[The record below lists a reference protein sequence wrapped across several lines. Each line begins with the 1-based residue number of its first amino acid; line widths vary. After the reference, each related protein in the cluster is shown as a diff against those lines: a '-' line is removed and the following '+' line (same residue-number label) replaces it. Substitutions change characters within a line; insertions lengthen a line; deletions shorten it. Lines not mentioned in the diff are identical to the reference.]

1 MTGDGERLMAQV
13 SGQMKGSKGL
23 EKVKG
28 LKIQEEELLGFLS
41 SFFFVSS
48 SLGHATQ
55 YVGSQLPDQGSNPCP

>member
-28 LKIQEEELLGFLS
+28 LKIQEEERLGFLS
-41 SFFFVSS
+41 SFFLF
-48 SLGHATQ
+48 H
-55 YVGSQLPDQGSNPCP
+55 PII

>member
-41 SFFFVSS
+41 SFFLF
-48 SLGHATQ
+48 LH
-55 YVGSQLPDQGSNPCP
+55 L